1 MKSSPHLLLFFCA
14 LSATAGERSPFVVRT
29 AISSIGGTTPRKNDR
44 LVTVRATQPI
54 EASSSVSKILD
65 IRGGGCQDSNPV
77 LFAKIAI
84 NAILE
89 TGAMVGIL
97 VGTQKVAKC
106 TKALP
111 SLAGVSIIQWL
122 GLFVIIFA
130 SSLIGSVVGGG
141 LSVATNQI
149 LDPNV
154 VPGDPN
160 WYESL
165 RKPSWNPPGWLFPI
179 MWLIVSK
186 PTQMVAVSRIL
197 RQSTSVDLS
206 LKFVPALAIYCSHL
220 ALGDAWNK
228 VFFGMQCPGR
238 GAAVI
243 TAFFAML
250 LTSAYAFYQVEPSAG
265 LFLLPTCGWVLVA
278 TALNWS
284 IYLKNK

>member
-1 MKSSPHLLLFFCA
+1 MKSNVRLFLCFFA
-14 LSATAGERSPFVVRT
+14 LPAISAERSPFVIRT
-29 AISSIGGTTPRKNDR
+29 TISSIGTTTPQIHTWIAVPTKNP
-44 LVTVRATQPI
+44 L
-54 EASSSVSKILD
+54 EGSVNVKKVLD
-65 IRGGGCQDSNPV
+65 LRGGGCQDSNPV
-77 LFAKIAI
+77 LFAKIAL
-84 NAILE
+84 NAIFE

-97 VGTQKVAKC
+97 VGGQKLAKR
-106 TKALP
+106 TTAVP
-111 SLAGVSIIQWL
+111 TFAGISIIQWI
-122 GLFVIIFA
+122 GLFSIIFA
-130 SSLIGSVVGGG
+130 SSLIGSLVGGG

-160 WYESL
+160 WYANL
-165 RKPSWNPPGWLFPI
+165 QKPSWNPPAWLFPI

-197 RQSTSVDLS
+197 RQSTHVN
-206 LKFVPALAIYCSHL
+206 VPVLAIYCAHL

-238 GAAVI
+238 GVAVI
-243 TAFFAML
+243 AAFFAML
-250 LTSAYAFYQVEPSAG
+250 LTSAYVFYQVEPLAG